1 MHLYYFRCLD
11 YKCWILANSDMPEG
25 PQSTAVLMLSQHHL
39 VFSMDC
45 VSRSALPISTRGP
58 QHGENYTERQDHSG
72 SGYIQIPQTP
82 G

>member
-1 MHLYYFRCLD
+1 MHLYYFHCLD
-11 YKCWILANSDMPEG
+11 YKCWILANSDMTER

-39 VFSMDC
+39 VFSMGC

-58 QHGENYTERQDHSG
+58 QHRENYTERQDHSG